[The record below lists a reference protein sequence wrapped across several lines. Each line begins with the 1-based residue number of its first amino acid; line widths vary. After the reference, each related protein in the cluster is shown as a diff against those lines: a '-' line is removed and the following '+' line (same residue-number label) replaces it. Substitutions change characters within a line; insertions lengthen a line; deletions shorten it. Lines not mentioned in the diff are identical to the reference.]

1 MPNDGKT
8 PWSQLVVG
16 ERVIGRGAA
25 VWTLDAKQP
34 DEATGRIGIRL
45 KRDGEVR
52 QLDVKPADRVQV
64 APLAENLTEARHILD
79 IHTSDDG
86 SWTTFPDASKYGAA
100 SMLAHLK
107 IVHGL
112 DVSDVDK
119 PFTAHIAAHAPDATP
134 ARAHSHGGK

>member
-1 MPNDGKT
+1 MPDDDKT

-16 ERVIGRGAA
+16 ERVIGRGGA

-45 KRDGEVR
+45 KRSGEVR
-52 QLDVKPADRVQV
+52 QLHVKPTDQVQV
-64 APLAENLTEARHILD
+64 APLAENFDEARHIMAV
-79 IHTSDDG
+79 HTAPDG
-86 SWTTFPDASKYGAA
+86 EFSVFPDASRYGVA